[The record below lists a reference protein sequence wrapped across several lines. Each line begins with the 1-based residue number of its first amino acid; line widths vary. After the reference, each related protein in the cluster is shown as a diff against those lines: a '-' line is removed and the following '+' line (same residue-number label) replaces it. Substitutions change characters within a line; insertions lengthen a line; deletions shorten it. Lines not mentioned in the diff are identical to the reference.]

1 MGREQLAPAQRS
13 INAFPS
19 EGVEEIGC
27 VSDQRCARGPG
38 ATRCHGKWTRRSN
51 RGDSLGAD
59 KSFSEM
65 RSRRDPA
72 LEEGC
77 LILADLFGAGHWYD
91 HGDVHQA
98 IAYLHDAEVSIV
110 IDVHL
115 AHIGHALD
123 LPE

>member
-1 MGREQLAPAQRS
+1 
-13 INAFPS
+13 
-19 EGVEEIGC
+19 
-27 VSDQRCARGPG
+27 
-38 ATRCHGKWTRRSN
+38 
-51 RGDSLGAD
+51 
-59 KSFSEM
+59 FSEM

-123 LPE
+123 LPVVRDQGNASRPDATSSHQTESSPDHRAKAVGPDDETGVENPGRAVWRDCGHPADT